1 MTLFLFAAYRNLDSE
16 SGLGEAPGLARADS
30 KTAVLLPHKMF
41 KLPLMM
47 LRRKHGPLIGHKV
60 QIKPSHWSIKLA
72 AMRDKTAAWV
82 IYASFGELFTHFG
95 EDYYQTQ
102 GL

>member
-1 MTLFLFAAYRNLDSE
+1 MKIELLTEPKRHIIDSMTLFLFAAYRNLDSE

-47 LRRKHGPLIGHKV
+47 LRRH
-60 QIKPSHWSIKLA
+60 
-72 AMRDKTAAWV
+72 T
-82 IYASFGELFTHFG
+82 
-95 EDYYQTQ
+95 